1 MTGQKSTQGRKGEE
15 RAEMKDKQTN
25 WKVLKVTKG
34 KKLKG
39 IKPEFRLHTH
49 KLLNLTWN
57 KKFWELLVDIVVN
70 I

>member
-49 KLLNLTWN
+49 KLLNLT
-57 KKFWELLVDIVVN
+57 
-70 I
+70 